1 MFGSAS
7 RSIGAVVAV
16 LVAISIYGIWQQAFG
31 GVASPETLSGYLIGR
46 GAPAILAAGSA
57 MLIATAAM
65 GRRCAAA
72 ATFAIITL
80 LLAVFLSDSLA
91 RLEVPTATGWLWVTV
106 DAVTCALAIAAV
118 KYLSRRIGALG

>member
-7 RSIGAVVAV
+7 RAIGAVVAV
-16 LVAISIYGIWQQAFG
+16 LVAISVYGIWQQAFG
-31 GVASPETLSGYLIGR
+31 GVSLPDTLGGYLIGR

-65 GRRCAAA
+65 GRRCTAA
-72 ATFAIITL
+72 ATFAMITL

-91 RLEVPTATGWLWVTV
+91 RLEAPTAEGWLWVTA

-118 KYLSRRIGALG
+118 KSLARRIGVRG